1 MATLDPS
8 RASDHRADGPATIA
22 YPDPFPSLPP
32 EPYPSA
38 HPASAEDTDPPTDP
52 EMPALSDTGDAFD
65 PPTDPEMPALSE
77 SSDAFDPFAAD
88 AYRPLTPWYRRPS
101 ALAALGAIMLAV
113 AAVLIAAFLL
123 LSGKWTVGTGSDTDT
138 SPAPTPD
145 ATTSSP
151 ATTPLTSPP
160 PPPPPP
166 PPPLPAEAPQNR
178 APANPG
184 NTYAPVYPRQTQD
197 GRRNV
202 TTPETRP
209 PDISVRPTHRPAFP
223 GQAGEQ

>member
-8 RASDHRADGPATIA
+8 RAGDHRADGPTTVA
-22 YPDPFPSLPP
+22 YPDPFPALPP

-52 EMPALSDTGDAFD
+52 EMPALSESSDAFD

-77 SSDAFDPFAAD
+77 STDAFDPVAAD

-138 SPAPTPD
+138 SPAP
-145 ATTSSP
+145 
-151 ATTPLTSPP
+151 
-160 PPPPPP
+160 
-166 PPPLPAEAPQNR
+166 
-178 APANPG
+178 
-184 NTYAPVYPRQTQD
+184 
-197 GRRNV
+197 
-202 TTPETRP
+202 
-209 PDISVRPTHRPAFP
+209 
-223 GQAGEQ
+223 